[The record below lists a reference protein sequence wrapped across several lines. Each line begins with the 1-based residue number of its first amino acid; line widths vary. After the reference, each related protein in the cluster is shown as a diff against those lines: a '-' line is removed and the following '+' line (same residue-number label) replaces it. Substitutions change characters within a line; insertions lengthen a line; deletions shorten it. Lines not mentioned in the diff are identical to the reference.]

1 MMETDLLKR
10 IQRLEKQLAALG
22 GSEVLTMTALTD
34 LTDGGA
40 TTLHTHTGEVT
51 NGNNHDHS
59 GGDGAQINHK
69 TLSNIGTTTHA
80 DIDTFISN
88 ATATLTDGW
97 WTRSETWTRLSNTTF
112 RVAGD
117 QTAIFTPGT
126 KIKVTQTST
135 KYFYVVSSSYAS
147 PYTTVTITGGSDYSL
162 TANPSARWI
171 SYQANPQGFPDWFN
185 WAPTVTGF
193 SSVPATVAYRFKITG
208 RQVFMVIAQKTDG
221 TSNANTLSVSLPV
234 TAATIGT
241 GGIWTGTNGFARDNG
256 ANVTV
261 ATRWNINSGG
271 TTIDFY
277 KDMAVATWT
286 TSGGKRVYCEAWY
299 EF

>member
-59 GGDGAQINHK
+59 GGDGAQINHT

-80 DIDTFISN
+80 QIDTFISN

-97 WTRSETWTRLSNTTF
+97 WTRSETWTRTSNTTF
-112 RVAGD
+112 TVSGD
-117 QTAIFTPGT
+117 LTAVFVPGT

-135 KYFYVVSSSYAS
+135 KYFYVVSSSYSS
-147 PYTTVTITGGSDYSL
+147 PSTTVTITGGSDYSL

-171 SYQANPQGFPDWFN
+171 S
-185 WAPTVTGF
+185 
-193 SSVPATVAYRFKITG
+193 
-208 RQVFMVIAQKTDG
+208 
-221 TSNANTLSVSLPV
+221 
-234 TAATIGT
+234 
-241 GGIWTGTNGFARDNG
+241 
-256 ANVTV
+256 
-261 ATRWNINSGG
+261 
-271 TTIDFY
+271 
-277 KDMAVATWT
+277 
-286 TSGGKRVYCEAWY
+286 
-299 EF
+299 